1 MTKTQAA
8 TLLQITIE
16 TAIETLARV
25 HGVSVQTIGRAI
37 SNGNQQII
45 GQMGD
50 LIERMEQSL

>member
-1 MTKTQAA
+1 MSKQQVSTI
-8 TLLQITIE
+8 LQITIE

-45 GQMGD
+45 GEMGD